1 MSKIQ
6 AAMDWA
12 VSIAADSSHGYDQN
26 SRWGPDYDCSSLM
39 ISAWEAAGVPVKTN
53 GATYTGNMRHVFLNT
68 GFRDVTKQVNLS
80 TGAGLQPGD
89 VLLHEKNHTAMYLG
103 GGRIV
108 HASINERGTIKG
120 GAVGDQTGGE
130 ICTRSYYNYPWGVIL
145 RYKENTATS
154 QPTGGETMCSVSL
167 PVVQHGDISG
177 AVLSIQNLL
186 LHKWGGKLPKYGA
199 DGDFGDETHKAV
211 RAFQTAK
218 KLTVDGVVGAKT
230 WAALLA

>member
-1 MSKIQ
+1 MSKTQ

-26 SRWGPDYDCSSLM
+26 SRWGPDYDCSSLV
-39 ISAWEAAGVPVKTN
+39 ISAWEAAGVPVKSN
-53 GATYTGNMRHVFLNT
+53 GATYTGNMRHVFINC

-80 TGAGLQPGD
+80 TGSGLQAGD
-89 VLLHEKNHTAMYLG
+89 VLLHEQHHTAMYLG

-108 HASINERGTIKG
+108 HASINENGTIKG
-120 GAVGDQTGGE
+120 GQPGDQTGGE

-145 RYKENTATS
+145 RYKESTS
-154 QPTGGETMCSVSL
+154 EPTGGETVKTCSISL
-167 PVVQHGDISG
+167 PVVQHGDIGG
-177 AVLSIQNLL
+177 AVLSVQNLL

-211 RAFQTAK
+211 RAFQTAE

-230 WAALLA
+230 WAALHA